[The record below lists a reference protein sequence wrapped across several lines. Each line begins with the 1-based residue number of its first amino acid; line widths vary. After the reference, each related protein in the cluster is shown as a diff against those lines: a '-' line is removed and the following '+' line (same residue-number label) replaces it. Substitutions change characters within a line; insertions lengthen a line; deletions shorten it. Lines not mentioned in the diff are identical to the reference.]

1 LRETDWFVIPSTNEP
16 CSVALI
22 EALALGKPALVSA
35 SGGNVD
41 IVDPGRTGL
50 WFAPDNPQDLSR
62 KLRQL
67 LSPALAMAKPRDI
80 RLSVEA
86 RRASHVAGLYQNL
99 YRQLISRDADTH
111 APTHSRT
118 PASAP

>member
-1 LRETDWFVIPSTNEP
+1 
-16 CSVALI
+16 
-22 EALALGKPALVSA
+22 
-35 SGGNVD
+35 VD